1 MDFELYIHEVYIFKK
16 DSSFEELKEYKES
29 VEVKFF
35 CFLIKSRLLLSSEPK
50 KKKKLQS
57 KKTQRSRFLNLSN
70 NCRDC
75 NNEI

>member
-35 CFLIKSRLLLSSEPK
+35 VF
-50 KKKKLQS
+50 
-57 KKTQRSRFLNLSN
+57 
-70 NCRDC
+70 
-75 NNEI
+75 